1 MTTTTHNNIEPSRS
15 DELRPSFY
23 PIAERLEFLRRHL
36 ADALWNEEEKKA
48 DYIKAE
54 IEYLER
60 KVREGAI
67 HEPNF

>member
-1 MTTTTHNNIEPSRS
+1 MTTTNSNTTERTQSATIE
-15 DELRPSFY
+15 PSFY

>member
-1 MTTTTHNNIEPSRS
+1 MTTTPNNTME
-15 DELRPSFY
+15 PSFY

-67 HEPNF
+67 HEPRF

>member
-1 MTTTTHNNIEPSRS
+1 MTTTTNKMAE
-15 DELRPSFY
+15 PSFY

-60 KVREGAI
+60 RVREGNLI
-67 HEPNF
+67 EPRF